1 MELGKRPTLL
11 LFTEDP
17 HSTEHVLMDTNTK
30 VPVVYT
36 VFGSTNAFS
45 KGFDNDDVSWAAG
58 VFNEGMCYWIK
69 TVLMEKAQVLI
80 LVSC

>member
-1 MELGKRPTLL
+1 
-11 LFTEDP
+11 
-17 HSTEHVLMDTNTK
+17 MDTNTK

-58 VFNEGMCYWIK
+58 VFNEGMC
-69 TVLMEKAQVLI
+69 
-80 LVSC
+80 